1 MTKATTNHQRWA
13 SFSLSLAPFF
23 SFGSAVELLLH
34 PPTAFPL
41 LCRMLSRHIFLFF
54 MTDHYFLLRHPI
66 KKPPKKKKKTID
78 CLPSLSVGSLAD
90 HQRTTQRC
98 QID

>member
-1 MTKATTNHQRWA
+1 MSNAIPSYFSFFHDGPL
-13 SFSLSLAPFF
+13 FSLASPDK
-23 SFGSAVELLLH
+23 E
-34 PPTAFPL
+34 T
-41 LCRMLSRHIFLFF
+41 
-54 MTDHYFLLRHPI
+54 
-66 KKPPKKKKKTID
+66 PKKKKKTID

>member
-1 MTKATTNHQRWA
+1 
-13 SFSLSLAPFF
+13 
-23 SFGSAVELLLH
+23 
-34 PPTAFPL
+34 
-41 LCRMLSRHIFLFF
+41 

-98 QID
+98 QIDWCRTCLYQRPLYLFRQLV